1 MHGDAL
7 KDLYGLG
14 QIQPADRTEVG
25 DKAYYL
31 GLLEQRGFPVV
42 PGLVVGARVLR
53 RFLSILDWQEPLF
66 ADLPDSSLHVDV
78 DRPQQLQAIAQKI
91 RQSILSTPLWDDWLA
106 VVEAQVQ
113 QWLSPMVIVRPS
125 LGLATGLDPTFSGRM
140 RGLLGS
146 QICEAN
152 REAIALA
159 LRLVWA
165 DLFRAKS
172 LFVWQ
177 RSRLQL
183 HQLHLGL
190 LIQPIWDTVAAGT
203 AYVSP
208 TSCEIQSIWGL
219 GAALAWGELAPD
231 RFLFADPAAT
241 HALPANQ
248 SPATE
253 DVAERNLLPVVRQ
266 IHPKPYCYRLS
277 GVRPPIS
284 R

>member
-31 GLLEQRGFPVV
+31 ALLEQRGFPVV
-42 PGLVVGARVLR
+42 PGLVVGALVLR
-53 RFLSILDWQEPLF
+53 RFLSSLDWQEPLF
-66 ADLPDSSLHVDV
+66 ADFPDSSLHVDV
-78 DRPQQLQAIAQKI
+78 DRPQQLRAIAQTI
-91 RQSILSTPLWDDWLA
+91 RQSLLSAPLWDDWLA

-113 QWLSPMVIVRPS
+113 QWQSPMVIVRPS
-125 LGLATGLDPTFSGRM
+125 LGLAAGLDPTFSGRM

-146 QICEAN
+146 QICGVN

-190 LIQPIWDTVAAGT
+190 LIQPIQDVVAAGT
-203 AYVSP
+203 ACISP
-208 TSCEIQSIWGL
+208 TDCEIQSIWGL
-219 GAALAWGELAPD
+219 GTALTWGE
-231 RFLFADPAAT
+231 
-241 HALPANQ
+241 
-248 SPATE
+248 
-253 DVAERNLLPVVRQ
+253 
-266 IHPKPYCYRLS
+266 
-277 GVRPPIS
+277 
-284 R
+284 